1 MFYDYLYIYPKVVRM
16 MRKRAAPC
24 PGCVAAT
31 RVQKYMLVPALR
43 LLR

>member
-1 MFYDYLYIYPKVVRM
+1 
-16 MRKRAAPC
+16 MRKRAAPR
-24 PGCVAAT
+24 PAMQPRAT